1 MASQIKVDTISEK
14 TSANGVTIDS
24 VSLKDGK
31 VATANSIDSDAYVDG
46 SIDTA
51 HIAANQVTGAKL
63 NTDVIS
69 AQTALTAEP
78 ADTDEFLV
86 SDAGTLKRI
95 DYSLIKASPGLNLL
109 LTTTASSS
117 SLVEFTN
124 TYLTTT
130 YDAYLIKLT
139 NVHVS
144 ADASIYV
151 QFKVGG
157 SYLTSGYY
165 YVCWRINAENAATGN
180 ANGSTGASQIRID
193 QESVGADTGENIN
206 YSIWLNDPAGTDNY
220 KTIDYT
226 GSGHNGTPDL
236 SALSGVGDH
245 QGAVTAL
252 DAIKIYPSTG
262 NFASGTFSLYGV
274 SK

>member
-1 MASQIKVDTISEK
+1 MASQRKVDTISEK

-69 AQTALTAEP
+69 EQTALTSEP

-226 GSGHNGTPDL
+226 GSGHNTTPDL
-236 SALSGVGDH
+236 SHFVGVGDH